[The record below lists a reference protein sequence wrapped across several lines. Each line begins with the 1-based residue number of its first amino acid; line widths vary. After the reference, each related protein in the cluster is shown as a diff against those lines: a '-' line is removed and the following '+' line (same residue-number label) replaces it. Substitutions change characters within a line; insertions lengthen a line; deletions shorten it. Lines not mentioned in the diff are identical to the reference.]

1 MEIGQIDPIYLYDLV
16 QYQSV
21 LKQRNQY
28 LKQLFEKAK

>member
-21 LKQRNQY
+21 
-28 LKQLFEKAK
+28 FETAKSVFEAII